1 MKTNCNHILFLY
13 PLLVLVGFSCLG
25 QNHIRNFGVLQI
37 HNQAQLGFYS
47 SVQNDSTLI
56 APSGLVGFYGNN
68 LLYLTGSSI
77 PEVYD
82 FEIAN
87 EEGLFLDIPIVIQ
100 NNINFIYG
108 NIFTDRNQPLNFLEL
123 SEDAFYQG
131 QSDFSKVD
139 GFVQSTVNGSHVFP
153 IGDEFYLRPLSA
165 EVNEESVV
173 LKAAYFFENP
183 RNLFSNSENFSN
195 GNIEINQNEFWKL
208 QGDTSVA
215 VTLSWNQR
223 SSINEFVDQIQNLTV
238 VGFHKETEQWLD
250 LGATEITGALTEGFI
265 RSELFIPNGYE
276 TITLGSTSE
285 SNEVIHN
292 LGNFLLTPDG
302 DGINDFFYIPELE
315 NYKNNRM
322 QIFDRNGLKVFD
334 QKNYT
339 AEFGGTYTLNIP
351 TLNKG
356 KGLPTG
362 VYFYIVD
369 LTDEKL
375 SFQGFLYLQR

>member
-1 MKTNCNHILFLY
+1 MSIKLKNKYLLFFIQFIFMNT
-13 PLLVLVGFSCLG
+13 VLAQIV
-25 QNHIRNFGVLQI
+25 RNFGTFEV
-37 HNQAQLGFYS
+37 HNNAQLGLYS
-47 SVQNDSTLI
+47 SFQNDNTFFAS
-56 APSGLVGFYGNN
+56 SGLIGFYGNN
-68 LLYLTGSSI
+68 LLSLTGSSI

-87 EEGLFLDIPIVIQ
+87 EQGLFLDIPIVIQ
-100 NNINFIYG
+100 NNMNFIYG

-183 RNLFSNSENFSN
+183 RNLFSNSENFLN
-195 GNIEINQNEFWKL
+195 DNTEINQNEFWKL

-375 SFQGFLYLQR
+375 SFQGFLYIKR